1 MNQFVKVDDWVKEII
16 RDPLDKSILIN
27 KGSEL
32 VSEYGKKYPLRD
44 GTYDLLCIRHY
55 YTTIID

>member
-1 MNQFVKVDDWVKEII
+1 MNQYVKVDDWVKEMI

-32 VSEYGKKYPLRD
+32 VSEYGNKYPLRD
-44 GTYDLLCIRHY
+44 GTYDLRCIRHY
-55 YTTIID
+55 YSTIID